1 MAANRMSFQCP
12 ALLLCAP
19 GSGHGKTSITAGL
32 ARLHQRQG
40 RRVRCFKVGPDFIDP
55 SILLRACA
63 TPVYNLDLWMMGA
76 DRCRALLWEAAQDA
90 DLILI
95 EGAMGLI
102 DGTPSTADVAQTFGV
117 PIVPVI
123 NAASMAQTFAMIV
136 HGVTTF
142 RPGLQVAG
150 VVANRVASAR
160 HEELL
165 RMELS
170 PALPLTIVKRSDAA
184 TIPERHLGLQ
194 LGNEI
199 SDLDARLN
207 QLADLLENTPLAQLP
222 PPVVFLPPQQ
232 TSAITPLLKNVSIAV
247 ASDPA
252 FSFLYRENLEWLQRM
267 GATLHLFSPL
277 NDAAI
282 PTVDAIYLPGG
293 YPELHAEALE
303 ASKQIATQIRE
314 HVKAGKPLLA
324 ECGGMLYLADTLSDL
339 DSKKH
344 AMLGLLPGEVSMG
357 KRLTA
362 LGPQQL
368 DIDATTMRGHTFH
381 YSSFATSLPP
391 AWRAVTPDDR
401 SGEAVYRLGSIV
413 ASYVH
418 WYFPSNP
425 PLIASWLRGNVSAYE

>member
-1 MAANRMSFQCP
+1 MSFQCP

-32 ARLHQRQG
+32 ARLHHRQG

-55 SILLRACA
+55 SILLRACG
-63 TPVYNLDLWMMGA
+63 TPVYNLDLWMMGVEH
-76 DRCRALLWEAAQDA
+76 CRTLLWEAAQEA

-117 PIVPVI
+117 PIVPII

-165 RMELS
+165 RTELS
-170 PALPLTIVKRSDAA
+170 ASLPLTIVKRSDDA

-199 SDLDARLN
+199 GDLDARLDK
-207 QLADLLENTPLAQLP
+207 LADLLESSPLAQLP
-222 PPVVFLPPQQ
+222 PPVVFQAPQQ
-232 TSAITPLLKNVSIAV
+232 TGAIAPLLQDVSIAV
-247 ASDPA
+247 ASDQA
-252 FSFLYRENLEWLQRM
+252 FSFLYRANLEWLQRM
-267 GATLHLFSPL
+267 GATLHFFSPL
-277 NDAAI
+277 DDAAM
-282 PTVDAIYLPGG
+282 PSVDAIYLPGG
-293 YPELHAEALE
+293 YPELHAETLV
-303 ASKQIATQIRE
+303 ASKCIASQIRE
-314 HVKAGKPLLA
+314 HVGAGKPLLA

-339 DSKKH
+339 RGKKH

-357 KRLTA
+357 QRLAA

-368 DIDATTMRGHTFH
+368 DIDATTIRGHTFH
-381 YSSFATSLPP
+381 YSSFDTPIEA
-391 AWRAVTPDDR
+391 AWRAATPDGR
-401 SGEAVYRLGSIV
+401 NGEAVYRAGSIV

-418 WYFPSNP
+418 WYFPSSP
-425 PLIASWLRGNVSAYE
+425 ARVARWFLGDR

>member
-1 MAANRMSFQCP
+1 MSFQCP

-32 ARLHQRQG
+32 ARLHHRQG
-40 RRVRCFKVGPDFIDP
+40 RRVRCFKIGPDFIDP

-63 TPVYNLDLWMMGA
+63 TPVYNLDLWMMGEEH
-76 DRCRALLWEAAQDA
+76 CRRLLWEAAQEA

-142 RPGLQVAG
+142 RPGLQIAG

-170 PALPLTIVKRSDAA
+170 PALPLTIVKRSENAI
-184 TIPERHLGLQ
+184 IPERHLGLQ

-199 SDLDARLN
+199 GDLDARLDK
-207 QLADLLENTPLAQLP
+207 LADLLEHTPLAQLP
-222 PPVVFLPPQQ
+222 APVEFRSPQHAV
-232 TSAITPLLKNVSIAV
+232 AITPLLQNVTIAV
-247 ASDPA
+247 ASDQA
-252 FSFLYRENLEWLQRM
+252 FAFLYRANLEWLQRM

-277 NDAAI
+277 DDATL
-282 PTVDAIYLPGG
+282 PSVDAIYLPGG
-293 YPELHAEALE
+293 YPELHAKTLA
-303 ASKQIATQIRE
+303 ANQSIANQIRA
-314 HVKAGKPLLA
+314 HVSAGKPLLA
-324 ECGGMLYLADTLSDL
+324 ECGGMIYLADTLSDL
-339 DSKKH
+339 DGGLHGKEH
-344 AMLGLLPGEVSMG
+344 AMLGLLPGAVSMG
-357 KRLTA
+357 KRLA
-362 LGPQQL
+362 GLGPQQIE
-368 DIDATTMRGHTFH
+368 IDATTMRGHTFH
-381 YSSFATSLPP
+381 YSSFDTPLQP
-391 AWRAVTPDDR
+391 AWHAVTADGR
-401 SGEAVYRLGSIV
+401 NGEAIYRSGSIV

-425 PLIASWLRGNVSAYE
+425 TLIASWLRGA